1 MTGEGREEGI
11 GKGRRDREG
20 KRMKGRGYDFF
31 YSLAPPH

>member
-20 KRMKGRGYDFF
+20 KRMKGKGREEGIGKGRE
-31 YSLAPPH
+31 